1 MQIKCYYRKYCICW
15 GFFILV
21 LQAFTVLLKGR
32 IFTISKIMT
41 SRWKPAGPHSTLF
54 INFEKHFSV
63 RLYRFPK
70 SEIGCSLFKLS
81 FLASPDILSDKVLII
96 SKHLLE
102 IHESH
107 KFVIVSES
115 LVNFVLVSTLS
126 LLFNSYIIQIGSS
139 GTNIQ

>member
-32 IFTISKIMT
+32 IFTISKMMT
-41 SRWKPAGPHSTLF
+41 SRRKPAHSTLF
-54 INFEKHFSV
+54 INFEKYFSV
-63 RLYRFPK
+63 HLYRFPK

-126 LLFNSYIIQIGSS
+126 LLFNSYIIK
-139 GTNIQ
+139 